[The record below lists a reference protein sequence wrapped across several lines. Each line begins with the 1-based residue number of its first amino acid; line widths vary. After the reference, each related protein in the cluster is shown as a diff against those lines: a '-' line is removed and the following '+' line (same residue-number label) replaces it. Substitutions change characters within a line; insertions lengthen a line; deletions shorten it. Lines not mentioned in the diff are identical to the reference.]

1 MAEKQEQSAAG
12 GAVKSVSEADKI
24 RKLTRNDVSKMGSV
38 EFVKE
43 AKRPFVR
50 LISYVRPYRRR
61 FVAGIVF
68 GVIYGLFNGVIIL
81 AMQFVFKML
90 LPSGDS
96 TIKFKMPFLGPREIP
111 IPDVSDS
118 HGLKI
123 AILASLLIPLSILL
137 RGMLNY
143 LSQYY
148 MMWVGN
154 RVLYDLRDQLFTK
167 LLHHSL
173 SFYNK
178 QKTGELIQTVFN
190 QTRMAQ
196 AAGTQLSSDLV

>member
-1 MAEKQEQSAAG
+1 MG
-12 GAVKSVSEADKI
+12 G
-24 RKLTRNDVSKMGSV
+24 L
-38 EFVKE
+38 EFAKE
-43 AKRPFVR
+43 AKRPFLR
-50 LISYVRPYRRR
+50 LLSYVRPYRAR
-61 FVAGIVF
+61 FSAAIGF
-68 GVIYGLFNGVIIL
+68 GVICGLFNAVIIL

-90 LPSGDS
+90 LPSDQDVV
-96 TIKFKMPFLGPREIP
+96 KFKIPFLGPREVQV
-111 IPDVSDS
+111 PDVSDS
-118 HGLKI
+118 QGLKI

-137 RGMLNY
+137 RGLLNY

-154 RVLYDLRDQLFTK
+154 RVLYDIRDQLFTK

-196 AAGTQLSSDLV
+196 AAGTQLASDL